1 LGKRGTEGSGQGF
14 YWLGKGVGGR
24 PSGGGRNAMGEF
36 YQDGDGVNV
45 DMRKAVHYYQVSA
58 AQRYWRAEFLVGI
71 ASELGTGIPRNRA
84 MAIVM
89 LNRAADDGQSGLAQQ
104 LVTMLRCWDTPRFAN
119 ADQMNCAFGE
129 VGATGLDDAF
139 PQPPP
144 GSKHCHEFYSPG
156 NKLNGTYI
164 CN

>member
-1 LGKRGTEGSGQGF
+1 
-14 YWLGKGVGGR
+14 
-24 PSGGGRNAMGEF
+24 MDEF

-45 DMRKAVHYYQVSA
+45 DMQKAVHYYQVSA

>member
-1 LGKRGTEGSGQGF
+1 
-14 YWLGKGVGGR
+14 
-24 PSGGGRNAMGEF
+24 MGEF

-45 DMRKAVHYYQVSA
+45 DMQKAVHYYQVSA

-104 LVTMLRCWDTPRFAN
+104 LVTMLRCSVVGQFELQESNDLFDRPDVIGNSGSHGGRHSEGLVLTPKVVIH
-119 ADQMNCAFGE
+119 E
-129 VGATGLDDAF
+129 VQSNRRSVILD
-139 PQPPP
+139 
-144 GSKHCHEFYSPG
+144 
-156 NKLNGTYI
+156 LL
-164 CN
+164 

>member
-1 LGKRGTEGSGQGF
+1 LGRRGTEGSGQGF

-45 DMRKAVHYYQVSA
+45 DMQKAVHYYQVSA

-129 VGATGLDDAF
+129 VGATGLRRCV
-139 PQPPP
+139 PPASSRQQALP
-144 GSKHCHEFYSPG
+144 RILFAREQIKRNVH
-156 NKLNGTYI
+156 L
-164 CN
+164 